1 MSVSDSPSQSEGL
14 PHLDARAAALVARKI
29 SRCGE
34 PWLHNEVAQRM
45 ANRLPLIRHNTRH
58 WIHWAPRLGGL
69 AAQQRVTPLLAKAH
83 QTVLQTD
90 AADLQWAKQAMSP
103 AWWRRL
109 FTRSL
114 DFSSRISHEAD
125 MVWCNM
131 QLHMHPDPLALMRAW
146 SEALNSQGYVMFSC
160 LGPDSLRELRA
171 LFEEESWP
179 PAHADF
185 TDMHDWGDMLLQA
198 GFAQPIMDM
207 EHMTLTYASAEDLLR
222 DLRTLGRNLHPQ
234 RFQALRGR
242 AWHRQLSQALQKKL
256 ASAAHQGRLAL
267 TFKASKVAKQDEPT
281 VVSLDDMKKML
292 SGRGKPL

>member
-1 MSVSDSPSQSEGL
+1 
-14 PHLDARAAALVARKI
+14 
-29 SRCGE
+29 
-34 PWLHNEVAQRM
+34 
-45 ANRLPLIRHNTRH
+45 
-58 WIHWAPRLGGL
+58 
-69 AAQQRVTPLLAKAH
+69 
-83 QTVLQTD
+83 
-90 AADLQWAKQAMSP
+90 
-103 AWWRRL
+103 
-109 FTRSL
+109 
-114 DFSSRISHEAD
+114 

-185 TDMHDWGDMLLQA
+185 TDMHDWGDLLLQA

-242 AWHRQLSQALQKKL
+242 AWRRQLLQALQQKL
-256 ASAAHQGRLAL
+256 ASEAHQGRLAL
-267 TFKASKVAKQDEPT
+267 TFEVIYGHAFKASKVVKRDAPA
-281 VVSLDDMKKML
+281 VVSLGDMKKML

>member
-1 MSVSDSPSQSEGL
+1 M
-14 PHLDARAAALVARKI
+14 DARAAALVARKI
-29 SRCGE
+29 SRSGE

-45 ANRLPLIRHNTRH
+45 ASRLPLIRHNTRH

-69 AAQQRVTPLLAKAH
+69 AAQQLVPPLMTKAH
-83 QTVLQTD
+83 QTVWHSD
-90 AADLQWAKQAMSP
+90 PADLHWAKKALAP
-103 AWWRRL
+103 AGWRRL

-114 DFSSRISHEAD
+114 DFSNSISLEAD

-146 SEALNSQGYVMFSC
+146 SGSLNSQGYVMFSC

-171 LFEEESWP
+171 LFEEQGWP
-179 PAHADF
+179 PAYADF

-222 DLRTLGRNLHPQ
+222 DLRTLGRNLNPQ

-242 AWHRQLSQALQKKL
+242 AWHRQLLQVLQNKL
-256 ASAAHQGRLAL
+256 VSAAHQERLTL
-267 TFKASKVAKQDEPT
+267 TFEIIYGHAFKATMVDKRDKST

-292 SGRGKPL
+292 SGHGKPF

>member
-1 MSVSDSPSQSEGL
+1 MF
-14 PHLDARAAALVARKI
+14 
-29 SRCGE
+29 
-34 PWLHNEVAQRM
+34 N
-45 ANRLPLIRHNTRH
+45 NN
-58 WIHWAPRLGGL
+58 
-69 AAQQRVTPLLAKAH
+69 
-83 QTVLQTD
+83 
-90 AADLQWAKQAMSP
+90 
-103 AWWRRL
+103 
-109 FTRSL
+109 L
-114 DFSSRISHEAD
+114 DFSSRISREAD

-234 RFQALRGR
+234 RFAGLRGR
-242 AWHRQLSQALQKKL
+242 AWYRQLLQALQKKL

-267 TFKASKVAKQDEPT
+267 TFEVIYGHAFKASKVAKRDVPA

-292 SGRGKPL
+292 STGGKTL